1 MSSHLPDFV
10 DPWHFVDIGK
20 RISGSFSLETLPRLA
35 PLLMEPEGEA
45 VFELAFSRDERNR
58 ARLEGEIRA
67 VLSLQCQ
74 RCLGPMSLPV
84 DTKFTLV
91 AVEGIEEAEQLPDSV
106 DPLLM
111 GESKMRL
118 CDLVE
123 DELLLTIPQVPRHQA
138 DECSAAE
145 SDTPDWNSADAVE
158 EEVEET
164 PNPFAQLANLKTN
177 RDTE

>member
-10 DPWHFVDIGK
+10 DPWHFADIGK
-20 RISGSFSLETLPRLA
+20 RISGSFSLQTLPRLA

-45 VFELAFSRDERNR
+45 VFELAFFRDERKR
-58 ARLEGEIRA
+58 ACLNGEVQA

-74 RCLGPMSLPV
+74 RCLRPVEIPV
-84 DTKFTLV
+84 DVTFSLV

-106 DPLLM
+106 DPLLL

-118 CDLVE
+118 NELVE
-123 DELLLTIPQVPRHQA
+123 DELLLAIPQVPRHEA

-145 SDTPDWNSADAVE
+145 REQPDWDSADAVE
-158 EEVEET
+158 EGEKA
-164 PNPFAQLANLKTN
+164 PNPFAQLADLKTN
-177 RDTE
+177 RDTD